1 MNNKYINLYQ
11 EEFEKFFIKESTRQ
25 KTNPDIYEFAVRYSE
40 FRMNLANKTLSIDV
54 QNSKENTQQV
64 KQIEFLEVGTDLH
77 ENHLRRFEIPEI
89 VFFGI
94 ENKIEPT
101 HKHLT
106 DKRAFWSLLGYL
118 YTYTEFPAFI
128 QNEIKESCNT
138 QDRLSVNLLER
149 NRCIQLFHIT
159 CDLFMQHANEYV
171 NDKNLARGRN
181 IFIAVRD
188 DMILGRFGISF
199 NGKIVSSRKFCNV
212 QARMVCE
219 KSNDNLKKLLDKND
233 YLNVYRGFDIYKC
246 QNIRT
251 DRYKSNNPLA
261 HKQDAG
267 SGMSYTPTNEGSK
280 IYAMSKFKDTL
291 TLSNNERVNNKSF
304 FKFSLLNINSKEFL
318 DTNNKFPV
326 VGKYLLKKNDILF
339 SKINVTQTE
348 HDLHNNEIACFADST
363 FLVDYRILPKSTE
376 VKIFE
381 KIS

>member
-1 MNNKYINLYQ
+1 
-11 EEFEKFFIKESTRQ
+11 
-25 KTNPDIYEFAVRYSE
+25 
-40 FRMNLANKTLSIDV
+40 
-54 QNSKENTQQV
+54 
-64 KQIEFLEVGTDLH
+64 
-77 ENHLRRFEIPEI
+77 
-89 VFFGI
+89 
-94 ENKIEPT
+94 
-101 HKHLT
+101 
-106 DKRAFWSLLGYL
+106 
-118 YTYTEFPAFI
+118 
-128 QNEIKESCNT
+128 
-138 QDRLSVNLLER
+138 
-149 NRCIQLFHIT
+149 
-159 CDLFMQHANEYV
+159 MQHANEYV

-233 YLNVYRGFDIYKC
+233 YLNVYRGFDIDKC